1 MLKEAFKYPRKS
13 KEFYRLMVL
22 GGVLNFFKYLF
33 FPVLFVYGY
42 FADVLRTT
50 VDGDKRPPRFEDG
63 ERLFVDGF
71 KYLVI
76 GMAYMLVPLLISM
89 IGGPRGLA
97 EAFSG
102 FWGFLTFIVLVLT
115 IYVLPVALTNFA
127 RKSRFRAGFDL
138 KLVKK
143 VSGTMEYLNAFVMCC
158 VAYLAGGFITLLLI
172 ILLALTVLGAVLVPV
187 APSFVMFY
195 FGIVGHR
202 ILAKGFKRAL

>member
-1 MLKEAFKYPRKS
+1 MLKEALKYPRKS

-50 VDGDKRPPRFEDG
+50 VDGRKTPPRFEDG

-76 GMAYMLVPLLISM
+76 GLAYMLVPLIVSM
-89 IGGPRGLA
+89 IGGPRSMAQTL
-97 EAFSG
+97 SG
-102 FWGFLTFIVLVLT
+102 FWGFVTFLVLVLT
-115 IYVLPVALTNFA
+115 VYVLPVALTNFA

-138 KLVKK
+138 KLVKRIA
-143 VSGTMEYLNAFVMCC
+143 GTMDYLNAFVMCF
-158 VAYLAGGFITLLLI
+158 VAYLAGGFLTLLMV
-172 ILLALTVLGAVLVPV
+172 ILLALTFLGAVLVPV

-195 FGIVGHR
+195 FGIAGHR
-202 ILAKGFKRAL
+202 IIARGFKRAL